1 MIAAR
6 WVYLLAAFVLGTACG
21 AGIVRHS
28 WQAEQLRTAQASVQ
42 RLKELQN
49 DKDQAIMER
58 DALLADADARA
69 RDNRALLERLRSAER
84 GNMPNGSGGACERHL
99 RECRGLLS
107 EGAGLLNEGGEL
119 VGKLNADRAA
129 VRRLVK

>member
-1 MIAAR
+1 MIGR
-6 WVYLLAAFVLGTACG
+6 DWLVLLAVFVFGCACG
-21 AGIVRHS
+21 AGVVRHG

-49 DKDQAIMER
+49 DKDQAIAQR

-84 GNMPNGSGGACERHL
+84 GDLSNSTGGACERHL
-99 RECRGLLS
+99 QQCQGLLR
-107 EGAGLLNEGGEL
+107 EGAGLLVEGDAM
-119 VGKLNADRAA
+119 VGRFDADRAA
-129 VRRLVK
+129 VRRLVR

>member
-1 MIAAR
+1 MIPR
-6 WVYLLAAFVLGTACG
+6 WVYLLGAFILGTACG
-21 AGIVRHS
+21 AGVVRHS

-42 RLKELQN
+42 RLKELQH
-49 DKDQAIMER
+49 DKDQAIAQR

-69 RDNRALLERLRSAER
+69 RDNRLLLERLRSAER
-84 GNMPNGSGGACERHL
+84 GDMPNGSGGTCERHL
-99 RECRGLLS
+99 RECRELLRTGAELVT
-107 EGAGLLNEGGEL
+107 EGDAM

>member
-28 WQAEQLRTAQASVQ
+28 WQAEQLKTAQASVQ

-69 RDNRALLERLRSAER
+69 RDNRLLLERLRSAER

-99 RECRGLLS
+99 QQCRGLLR
-107 EGAGLLNEGGEL
+107 EGAGLLVEGDAM
-119 VGKLNADRAA
+119 VGKFNADRAA
-129 VRRLVK
+129 VRRLVR

>member
-1 MIAAR
+1 MIPR
-6 WVYLLAAFVLGTACG
+6 WVYLLGAFVLGTACG
-21 AGIVRHS
+21 AGVVRHS
-28 WQAEQLRTAQASVQ
+28 WQAEQLKTAQASVQ

-84 GNMPNGSGGACERHL
+84 GNLSDSPGVTCERHL
-99 RECRGLLS
+99 RECRGLLR
-107 EGAGLLNEGGEL
+107 EGAEL
-119 VGKLNADRAA
+119 VTAGDAMVGKLNADRAA
-129 VRRLVK
+129 VRRLVR

>member
-1 MIAAR
+1 MIPR
-6 WVYLLAAFVLGTACG
+6 WAYLLAAFVLGTACG

-28 WQAEQLRTAQASVQ
+28 WQAEQLKTAQASVQ

-58 DALLADADARA
+58 DALLADVDARA

-84 GNMPNGSGGACERHL
+84 GDLSDRPSGACERHL
-99 RECRGLLS
+99 QQCRGLLR
-107 EGAGLLNEGGEL
+107 EGAGLLVEGDAM
-119 VGKLNADRAA
+119 VGKLNADRTA
-129 VRRLVK
+129 VRRLVR